1 MDLAARRAAPT
12 ARLLAVCMTGDG
24 PERRMTSAELR
35 VGTDLVDVR
44 EVAAALERFG
54 ERYVTRIFTAD
65 EASYCRRD
73 PAAVAARFA
82 ARFAAKEA
90 TVKVLR
96 PRGEWPDWRSI
107 EVRRAPEG
115 WCTIALHGRAAELA
129 AEAGLAGFAVSL
141 SHEASYATAV
151 VVARRDGRTGEDG

>member
-12 ARLLAVCMTGDG
+12 ARLLAPCMPAGRREG
-24 PERRMTSAELR
+24 PMASTEVRI
-35 VGTDLVDVR
+35 GTDLVDVR

-54 ERYVTRIFTAD
+54 DRYVTRIFTAD

-73 PAAVAARFA
+73 PAVAPARFA

-115 WCTIALHGRAAELA
+115 WCVLALYGRAAELA
-129 AEAGLAGFAVSL
+129 AEAGLDGFAVSL

-151 VVARRDGRTGEDG
+151 VVALRDRRSGEGG

>member
-1 MDLAARRAAPT
+1 
-12 ARLLAVCMTGDG
+12 
-24 PERRMTSAELR
+24 MTSTEVR
-35 VGTDLVDVR
+35 IGTDLVDVR

-65 EASYCRRD
+65 EASYCQRD
-73 PAAVAARFA
+73 PAVAAARFA

-115 WCTIALHGRAAELA
+115 WCSLALYGRAADLA
-129 AEAGLAGFAVSL
+129 VEAGLDGFAVSL
-141 SHEASYATAV
+141 SHEAGYATAV
-151 VVARRDGRTGEDG
+151 VVAQRDRRIGEDG